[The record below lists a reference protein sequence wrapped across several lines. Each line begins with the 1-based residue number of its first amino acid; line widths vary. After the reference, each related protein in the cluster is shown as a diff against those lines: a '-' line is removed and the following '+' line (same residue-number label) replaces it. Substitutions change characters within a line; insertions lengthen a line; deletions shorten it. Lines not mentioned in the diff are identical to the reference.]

1 MFTEI
6 LGYAGALLMGLVLG
20 LTGSGGAILTVPI
33 LVYLFSVD
41 AVLATTYSL
50 GIVGFT
56 TMIGTAKQMQNKN
69 IDWKIA
75 MSFGL
80 ASVLGVFIARRF
92 ILPLLPET
100 LVNIGDFHLSKAI
113 TLLLLFAVM
122 MLVAAY
128 SMIKKKPE
136 ITTVHIAP
144 NKVMLPKNTTKVFK
158 TFVVWYFKNKSN
170 LILTLKGLAIGLITG
185 FVGASGG
192 FLIIPVLVFSAGLP
206 MKKAIGT
213 SLFVV
218 MTNCLIGFA
227 TSLTTNP
234 AIDWKFMAIFVGI
247 AMVGIILGIQY
258 STKIS
263 NEKLKYAFGWFVLVM
278 GVFII
283 AKELILK
290 VFV

>member
-1 MFTEI
+1 MLIEI

-33 LVYLFSVD
+33 LVYLFSID

-56 TMIGTAKQMQNKN
+56 TMIGTAKQIQNKN
-69 IDWKIA
+69 IEWKIA
-75 MSFGL
+75 MTFGL
-80 ASVLGVFIARRF
+80 ASVAGVFVARRF

-128 SMIKKKPE
+128 SMIKKKTVL
-136 ITTVHIAP
+136 TTAHIAP
-144 NKVMLPKNTTKVFK
+144 NPI
-158 TFVVWYFKNKSN
+158 
-170 LILTLKGLAIGLITG
+170 ILTLKGLTIGLITG

-227 TSLTTNP
+227 TSLTANP
-234 AIDWKFMAIFVGI
+234 AIDWKFMVIFVGI

-283 AKELILK
+283 GKELILK
-290 VFV
+290 IL